1 MNLFISNTYES
12 MSAKAA
18 EAVIQIM
25 QSKRNP
31 VLCPA
36 SGDSPKG
43 LYKELIHDVSK
54 FKKDIS
60 GWYFVGLD
68 EWLGINGNDE
78 GSCRFHLNNQL
89 FNPLHISGN
98 NICFFDGKTKDLNA
112 ECGKVENFII
122 KHGGIDVAIVGLG
135 MNGHVGMNEPG
146 TSPSLHAHVTEID
159 AITQEVGQKY
169 FKEKTYI
176 SKGITLG
183 IANLMEA
190 RNVILVVSG
199 RKKAEMVRRVLEE
212 EISEQ
217 LPASLLR
224 NHESFSVYLDAEAAS
239 FYKRNRHE

>member
-18 EAVIQIM
+18 EAVMQIM

-36 SGDSPKG
+36 SGDSPTG
-43 LYKELIHDVSK
+43 LYKELIHDASK
-54 FKKDIS
+54 FKRDIS

-68 EWLGINGNDE
+68 EWLSMNGDDE

-89 FNPLHISGN
+89 FNPLHISEN

-112 ECGKVENFII
+112 ECDKVESFIT

-146 TSPSLHAHVTEID
+146 TSSALRSHVTEID
-159 AITQEVGQKY
+159 AITQQVGQKY
-169 FKEKTYI
+169 FKEKTHI

-183 IANLMEA
+183 IANIMEA
-190 RNVILVVSG
+190 RNVLLIVSG
-199 RKKAEMVRRVLEE
+199 NKKAEIVRRLLEG

-224 NHESFSVYLDAEAAS
+224 NHPNCSVYLDAEAAS
-239 FYKRNRHE
+239 LLEKK

>member
-18 EAVIQIM
+18 EALMQIM

-36 SGDSPKG
+36 SGDSPTG
-43 LYKELIHDVSK
+43 LYKELINRLNNNDT
-54 FKKDIS
+54 DIS

-68 EWLGINGNDE
+68 EWLGMNGNDE

-112 ECGKVENFII
+112 ECDKIENFIT

-146 TSPSLHAHVTEID
+146 TPSSLHSHVTEID
-159 AITQEVGQKY
+159 AITQQVGQKY
-169 FKEKTYI
+169 FIEKTHI

-199 RKKAEMVRRVLEE
+199 SKKAEMVRQVLEE

-217 LPASLLR
+217 LPVSLLR
-224 NHESFSVYLDAEAAS
+224 NHENFSVYLDAEAAS
-239 FYKRNRHE
+239 FLQKK

>member
-1 MNLFISNTYES
+1 MQLIISDTYET

-18 EAVIQIM
+18 EAVIQKIK
-25 QSKRNP
+25 SYRNGL
-31 VLCPA
+31 LCPA
-36 SGDSPKG
+36 SGDSPTG
-43 LYKELIHDVSK
+43 LYQELINQLNNDEA
-54 FKKDIS
+54 DIS

-68 EWLGINGNDE
+68 EWLGMNGNDE

-89 FNPLHISGN
+89 FNPLHISEN

-112 ECGKVENFII
+112 ECDKVENFIT

-146 TSPSLHAHVTEID
+146 TSSALHSHVTEID
-159 AITQEVGQKY
+159 AITQQVGQKY
-169 FKEKTYI
+169 FKEKTHI

-183 IANLMEA
+183 IANIMEA
-190 RNVILVVSG
+190 RNVILIVSG
-199 RKKAEMVRRVLEE
+199 NKKAEILRRVLEE

-224 NHESFSVYLDAEAAS
+224 NHENFSVYLDAEAANLLQN
-239 FYKRNRHE
+239 K